1 MSMLEV
7 QIILSY
13 LALGVMVHI
22 LLVPCVYAVAVGS
35 TIIKIYGV
43 AGGLLVCWM
52 FQSTFSAMTPE
63 RVANY
68 IEMKMEEE
76 EEKEKKREEKEEGGG
91 EEKEEGEEEEEKE
104 EEEGKEI

>member
-43 AGGLLVCWM
+43 VGGLLVCWM

-63 RVANY
+63 RVADY
-68 IEMKMEEE
+68 LGKKMEEE
-76 EEKEKKREEKEEGGG
+76 EGREGEGEEG
-91 EEKEEGEEEEEKE
+91 EEKEEREEDG
-104 EEEGKEI
+104 GKEI